1 MFQKQFTDLGLNVNK
16 IASTER
22 FLLQQIHLK
31 AERVHFEFQIES
43 FTDRGLDGVR

>member
-31 AERVHFEFQIES
+31 ADRVHFES